1 MLLFLLLAVSAPKTQ
16 GAYDEVRQLPDGQTL
31 IMRTLDWDLGDGT
44 KERVIV
50 HWLLQEDGRMRYDFD
65 RQPPQTQEAHRRSCA
80 RQGMQPSR
88 GVGMIAGKGPHT
100 VTAAPAL
107 ASGPRLTPPC
117 LHPRMAWTYFD
128 IGLALQQLRYHALPP
143 NRPGTRRAPLHRP
156 PADPRQR

>member
-16 GAYDEVRQLPDGQTL
+16 GAYDEVRQLPDDQIL

-88 GVGMIAGKGPHT
+88 GVGMIAGEGTTHGYSCTSASVGPT
-100 VTAAPAL
+100 PDSSLPASTHGVDL
-107 ASGPRLTPPC
+107 L
-117 LHPRMAWTYFD
+117 
-128 IGLALQQLRYHALPP
+128 
-143 NRPGTRRAPLHRP
+143 
-156 PADPRQR
+156 

>member
-16 GAYDEVRQLPDGQTL
+16 DAYDEVRQLPDGQIL

-65 RQPPQTQEAHRRSCA
+65 RQPPRTQEAHRRSCA

-88 GVGMIAGKGPHT
+88 GVGMIAGEGTTHGYSCTSASVGPT
-100 VTAAPAL
+100 PDSSLPASTHGMDL
-107 ASGPRLTPPC
+107 L
-117 LHPRMAWTYFD
+117 
-128 IGLALQQLRYHALPP
+128 
-143 NRPGTRRAPLHRP
+143 
-156 PADPRQR
+156 

>member
-16 GAYDEVRQLPDGQTL
+16 GAYDEVRQLPDGQIL

-88 GVGMIAGKGPHT
+88 GVGMIAGEGTTHGYSCTSASVGPT
-100 VTAAPAL
+100 PDSSLPASTHGVYL
-107 ASGPRLTPPC
+107 L
-117 LHPRMAWTYFD
+117 
-128 IGLALQQLRYHALPP
+128 
-143 NRPGTRRAPLHRP
+143 
-156 PADPRQR
+156 

>member
-16 GAYDEVRQLPDGQTL
+16 GAYDEVRQLPDGQIL

-65 RQPPQTQEAHRRSCA
+65 RQPTQTQEAHRRSCA

-88 GVGMIAGKGPHT
+88 GVGMIAGEGTTHGYSCTSASVGPT
-100 VTAAPAL
+100 PDSSLPASTHGVDL
-107 ASGPRLTPPC
+107 L
-117 LHPRMAWTYFD
+117 
-128 IGLALQQLRYHALPP
+128 
-143 NRPGTRRAPLHRP
+143 
-156 PADPRQR
+156 

>member
-16 GAYDEVRQLPDGQTL
+16 GAYDEVRQLPDGQIL

-88 GVGMIAGKGPHT
+88 GVGMIAGEGTTHGYSCTSASVGPT
-100 VTAAPAL
+100 PDSSLPASTHGMDL
-107 ASGPRLTPPC
+107 L
-117 LHPRMAWTYFD
+117 
-128 IGLALQQLRYHALPP
+128 
-143 NRPGTRRAPLHRP
+143 
-156 PADPRQR
+156 

>member
-1 MLLFLLLAVSAPKTQ
+1 MLLFLLLAASALKTQ
-16 GAYDEVRQLPDGQTL
+16 GAYDEVRELPDGQIL

-88 GVGMIAGKGPHT
+88 GVGMIAGEGTAHGYSCTSGSVGPT
-100 VTAAPAL
+100 LDAWLPASTHGVDL
-107 ASGPRLTPPC
+107 L
-117 LHPRMAWTYFD
+117 
-128 IGLALQQLRYHALPP
+128 
-143 NRPGTRRAPLHRP
+143 
-156 PADPRQR
+156 

>member
-16 GAYDEVRQLPDGQTL
+16 GAYDEVRQLPDGQIL

-88 GVGMIAGKGPHT
+88 GVGMIAGEGTTHGYSCTSASVGPT
-100 VTAAPAL
+100 PDFSLPASTHGVDL
-107 ASGPRLTPPC
+107 L
-117 LHPRMAWTYFD
+117 
-128 IGLALQQLRYHALPP
+128 
-143 NRPGTRRAPLHRP
+143 
-156 PADPRQR
+156 

>member
-16 GAYDEVRQLPDGQTL
+16 GAYDEVRQLPDGQIL

-65 RQPPQTQEAHRRSCA
+65 WQPPQTQEAHRRSCA

-88 GVGMIAGKGPHT
+88 GVGMIAGEGTTHGYSCTSASVGPT
-100 VTAAPAL
+100 PDSSLPASTHGVDL
-107 ASGPRLTPPC
+107 L
-117 LHPRMAWTYFD
+117 
-128 IGLALQQLRYHALPP
+128 
-143 NRPGTRRAPLHRP
+143 
-156 PADPRQR
+156 

>member
-16 GAYDEVRQLPDGQTL
+16 GAYDEVRQLPDGQIL
-31 IMRTLDWDLGDGT
+31 IMRTLDWDLGNGT

-88 GVGMIAGKGPHT
+88 GVGMIAGEGTTHGYSCTSASVGPT
-100 VTAAPAL
+100 PDSSLPASTHGVDL
-107 ASGPRLTPPC
+107 L
-117 LHPRMAWTYFD
+117 
-128 IGLALQQLRYHALPP
+128 
-143 NRPGTRRAPLHRP
+143 
-156 PADPRQR
+156 